1 LQAGDERDLI
11 AEAMRHYAEELTRWR
26 EHRNLSKG
34 GLATLMTY
42 DRSYVSQI
50 EGCHLP
56 PTEDFTRRAEAVLD
70 TGGALWQRWTAYE
83 HAKGRA
89 ARPQPRRPP
98 TVSLSAGFEERPGE
112 LTVEH
117 DDAVLRYD
125 GSRYHLK
132 MSRSLYN
139 ATDAAITRYLVK
151 VSADRYPDE
160 PERSKQHYRHNPLT
174 FQELGFTAWC
184 GDEPMA
190 TQPKLD
196 RDAFKELWLLL
207 ENDQAKFPL
216 YPGERTWIHY
226 RYTIGDDKWGRWF
239 QRAVR
244 LPTRRL
250 SVRLAFPTHL
260 EPTVWGTEISYT
272 AGQLP
277 LRAPLQRSE
286 LDDLT
291 VFDWATQHPPL
302 NIRYRFEW
310 RFRAPEAA
318 G

>member
-1 LQAGDERDLI
+1 MQAEERDPI
-11 AEAMRHYAEELTRWR
+11 AQAMRHYAEELTRWR
-26 EHRNLSKG
+26 ERRGLSKA

-70 TGGALWQRWTAYE
+70 TGGALWQRWEAYE
-83 HAKGRA
+83 HARGGVARA
-89 ARPQPRRPP
+89 QAPRPP
-98 TVSLSAGFEERPGE
+98 TVNLSAGFEEPPGE
-112 LTVEH
+112 LIVEH

-139 ATDAAITRYLVK
+139 TSDAAITRYLVR
-151 VSADRYPDE
+151 VSVDRYPGE
-160 PERSKQHYRHNPLT
+160 PERSKQHYRHHPLT
-174 FQELGFTAWC
+174 LDELDLKGWC

-190 TQPKLD
+190 WVLKLD
-196 RDAFKELWLLL
+196 HDALKEIWLLL

-216 YPGERTWIHY
+216 YPGQRTWIHY
-226 RYTIGDDKWGRWF
+226 AYTIGHDKWGRWF

-260 EPTVWGTEISYT
+260 QPTVWGTEISYT

-277 LRAPLQRSE
+277 LRTPLQRSE
-286 LDDLT
+286 LDDLAVYDWT
-291 VFDWATQHPPL
+291 VEHPPL

-310 RFRAPEAA
+310 RFRAK
-318 G
+318 GIDG